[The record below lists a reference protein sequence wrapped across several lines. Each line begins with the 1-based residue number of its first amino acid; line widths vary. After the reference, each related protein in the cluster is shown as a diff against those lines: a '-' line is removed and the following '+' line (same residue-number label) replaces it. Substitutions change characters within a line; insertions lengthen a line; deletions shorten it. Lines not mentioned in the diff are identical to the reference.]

1 MDDRHAALLLAS
13 LALAGAGVRW
23 VTAPRERAPG
33 DLSDEA
39 KAGSVANEPVSI
51 EARSESMSPD
61 RLSVTMTSS
70 TTPLAADEAAG

>member
-1 MDDRHAALLLAS
+1 LELRA
-13 LALAGAGVRW
+13 R
-23 VTAPRERAPG
+23 RERAAG

-39 KAGSVANEPVSI
+39 KAGSAATELVSI